1 MTNNARV
8 LLCIALGYPKNPIF
22 IFMKDLSSHYNFF
35 MFVNHGGTIY
45 EINHSSL
52 KEVVTQ

>member
-8 LLCIALGYPKNPIF
+8 LLCIAWGYPKNPIF

-45 EINHSSL
+45 EINHSSF